1 MMTYDTNTTTQFKN
15 SFRCSSKLWVDV
27 IKCSRLELNDQ
38 WRSMG
43 RENEPGGYRG
53 TINHHL
59 DQAWAAI
66 LEHLVQLRFSLLM
79 GLAPWN

>member
-1 MMTYDTNTTTQFKN
+1 
-15 SFRCSSKLWVDV
+15 
-27 IKCSRLELNDQ
+27 
-38 WRSMG
+38 MG

-59 DQAWAAI
+59 DQVWEAI